1 MCAVSI
7 PERVLGWLKQVG
19 VSREIVFVDVSIP
32 ERVLGWLKR
41 ENRPDRLIGFCVSIP
56 ERVLGWL
63 KRGSSLNLSMK
74 RWCFNP

>member
-41 ENRPDRLIGFCVSIP
+41 YQFLGFKLMESMFQS
-56 ERVLGWL
+56 L
-63 KRGSSLNLSMK
+63 KGF
-74 RWCFNP
+74 WVG